1 MAEAQPSK
9 KRGGHAYGRRV
20 KQLSNTAEEGELCLY
35 TGHSLGRFS
44 THSMRYDSHQACV
57 RCVASAR
64 EGRMSFDIS
73 KLLKKNR
80 VKALKFWSQV
90 DISSP
95 DECWNWQ
102 GCVNSRTKQPQFAWR
117 RHGIS
122 SSTQHHPQ
130 RVAMWFTWGDLGF
143 TGVKTTCGNK
153 YCCNPF
159 HLIPQNV
166 GVFVDHDSY
175 LESFELA
182 CELHTLKQQI
192 AEYMIEQAVKEQ
204 EKIEA
209 EHDISGREELL
220 LDPGTQFDERF
231 EAVMVDILKGRHAS
245 QIHPN
250 MPGLFEHP
258 EQHETDDE
266 DPTSDF

>member
-1 MAEAQPSK
+1 MAEAQPHTG
-9 KRGGHAYGRRV
+9 RGGHAYGRRV
-20 KQLSNTAEEGELCLY
+20 QQLSNTAEEGELCIY

-57 RCVASAR
+57 RCVAGAR
-64 EGRMSFDIS
+64 EGRMSFDIG

-90 DISSP
+90 DMGDP
-95 DECWNWQ
+95 DECWDWN
-102 GCVNSRTKQPQFAWR
+102 GCVNKRTQQPQFAWR

-143 TGVKTTCGNK
+143 SGVKNTCGNK

-192 AEYMIEQAVKEQ
+192 AEYMVEEAVKEQ
-204 EKIEA
+204 TLCLTNVLKLSWLTCWLEDTSVRPNQSLLGYLNFQKITKLVTMTP
-209 EHDISGREELL
+209 HQTSNSL
-220 LDPGTQFDERF
+220 
-231 EAVMVDILKGRHAS
+231 ILNKESLHYV
-245 QIHPN
+245 
-250 MPGLFEHP
+250 
-258 EQHETDDE
+258 
-266 DPTSDF
+266 